1 MQILVVGNDKNI
13 FNENSKLLERILE
26 YSKIVEKYFV
36 VVPNNKSVN
45 INKDNL
51 HIFSFGGRN
60 KFTQIIK
67 LFFGTIKIFKK
78 ERFNLISVQ
87 DQYYL
92 AFIAYLLSKKLKTG
106 LEIQIHGFEKYY
118 GLRKFIANIVIPRA
132 NSIRVVSTRLKN
144 EIVKKFQVSDD
155 KITVV
160 PIYTEV
166 KSYKV
171 ESYKEKSEKFIFLTI
186 GRLVKV
192 KNIELQIKAMKNIV
206 SKFKNVELQIL
217 GTGPEKNNLEN
228 LVNQLNL
235 ENYVKFFDHQES
247 LDNFYKNADV
257 FVLTSNYEGWGLV
270 IIEALQF
277 KLPIIMT
284 DVGCA
289 NEIVIN
295 NENAIIITV
304 NDQNQLENAMIKIY
318 EDIDLRE
325 KFLNNSSFAI
335 SRLLT
340 KEQTL
345 DLYKK
350 SWEKAVLMNSVR

>member
-132 NSIRVVSTRLKN
+132 NSIRVVSERLKK
-144 EIVKKFQVSDD
+144 EIIEKFKISED

-160 PIYTEV
+160 PIYT
-166 KSYKV
+166 KSMVLDLGIRAERK
-171 ESYKEKSEKFIFLTI
+171 KFVFLTI

-192 KNIELQIKAMKNIV
+192 KNIELQIRALKKIVEKYQNI
-206 SKFKNVELQIL
+206 ELHIV
-217 GTGPEKNNLEN
+217 GEGPEKNNLEK
-228 LVNQLNL
+228 LAEDLNL
-235 ENYVKFFDHQES
+235 KNYVKFFGYQNNVEK
-247 LDNFYKNADV
+247 FYQNCDV
-257 FVLTSNYEGWGLV
+257 FLLTSNYEGWGLV
-270 IIEALQF
+270 AIEALQY
-277 KLPIIMT
+277 KIPIIMT

-289 NEIVIN
+289 NEIIIN
-295 NENAIIITV
+295 NENAIIIPV
-304 NDQNQLENAMIKIY
+304 NNLKLLENAMIQIY
-318 EDIDLRE
+318 EDRVLRE
-325 KFLNNSSFAI
+325 KFSNNTQIAVSK
-335 SRLLT
+335 LLT

-350 SWEKAVLMNSVR
+350 SWEKAIL